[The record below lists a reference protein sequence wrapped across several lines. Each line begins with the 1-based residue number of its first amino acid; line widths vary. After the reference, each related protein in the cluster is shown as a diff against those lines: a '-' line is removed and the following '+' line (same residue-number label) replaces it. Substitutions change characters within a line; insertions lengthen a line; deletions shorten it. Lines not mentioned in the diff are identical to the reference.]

1 MESRTLLQFLYT
13 IVPSEASDITLAD
26 HGAGFVDLRQ
36 TTATQTTTSTE
47 WSPHHVFKLIKSAYN
62 IIRQF
67 DIVVKHHIVGPLP
80 FLNPTSPPSFSMRR
94 ITSSNKIG
102 AKSVC
107 STHTQ

>member
-1 MESRTLLQFLYT
+1 MASRTLLQFLYT

-36 TTATQTTTSTE
+36 ATATQTTTSTE
-47 WSPHHVFKLIKSAYN
+47 WSPHHVFKLIKSAYV
-62 IIRQF
+62 IRLF
-67 DIVVKHHIVGPLP
+67 DLVVKHHMAGPLP
-80 FLNPTSPPSFSMRR
+80 FLNPTSPPSAVMRLY
-94 ITSSNKIG
+94 TSSNKMG